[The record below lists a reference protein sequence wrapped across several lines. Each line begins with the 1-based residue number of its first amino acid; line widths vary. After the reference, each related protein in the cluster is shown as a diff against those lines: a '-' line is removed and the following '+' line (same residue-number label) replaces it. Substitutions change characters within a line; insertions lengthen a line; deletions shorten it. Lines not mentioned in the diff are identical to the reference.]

1 MIANGNVALISLLMT
16 IVGMGFGFFLMFL
29 IVKDNLQKEV
39 TSTLTS
45 FLNMVDKFGKSV
57 VGKVFN

>member
-1 MIANGNVALISLLMT
+1 
-16 IVGMGFGFFLMFL
+16 MGFGFFLMFL
-29 IVKDNLQKEV
+29 IVRDNLQKEV
-39 TSTLTS
+39 TGTLTS